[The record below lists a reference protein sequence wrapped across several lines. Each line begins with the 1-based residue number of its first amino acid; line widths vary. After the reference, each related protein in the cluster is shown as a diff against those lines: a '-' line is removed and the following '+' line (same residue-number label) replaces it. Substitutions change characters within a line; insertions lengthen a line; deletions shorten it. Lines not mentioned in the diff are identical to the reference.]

1 MAMAMLGAV
10 ASTNV
15 VALGLGEIE
24 LKSALNQPLNAEVA
38 LLSATGPELQEVK
51 VSVASAEAFAN
62 AGIDRPLFLNKL
74 EFTVSN
80 NAAGKPV
87 VRITSRDV
95 VREPFLDFL
104 LEISW
109 SKGRLVREYTVLVDP
124 PVTMPAPAPVTRA
137 PVVQTAVPGVGAP
150 MAAPAR
156 RVTHTAQMPPVSRS
170 PGEYGPTRRHDTLW
184 SIAESVRPDSG
195 VSVEQ
200 TMLGLLRANP
210 EAFID
215 NNINNLKEG
224 YVLRVPTREELTSIS
239 RGEAVRESRAQYAAW
254 RAAHNQPSVA
264 QADAGTAADSA
275 AGTAV
280 AAAPAAGAE
289 PSLQLVAPDA
299 SEEFAG
305 TAGGEALQAM
315 QKDLMMANEALEEQ
329 RRQGEDMSGRL
340 SMLEEQI
347 ANMQRL
353 IQLKDNEL
361 ARLQALSAGESPVA
375 PAEVASADGT
385 ASQAAA
391 EASPAA
397 EDGAGVSAGTQAE
410 AGATAVAPME
420 QGDAGAMEESSMA
433 GPAEDAA
440 TAEGAPTMDGSE
452 APAGETAPAEG
463 VAEDQVAAVGDAQ
476 TAADSVAEVNPYKD
490 VPAPAVAAP
499 AEVPP
504 MADTSTTPGFVDRLL
519 GNPLWLGAGVLVLGL
534 LAFFGLR
541 RRRGVETEFQESILQ
556 AAHKESSGSDSEMV
570 ASQPESSVSKT
581 TDSSLLSEFAVS
593 DVGSIRNDGE
603 ADPLAEADVYLAY
616 GRYQQAEDLIKDAL
630 EKDDS
635 RDDLHLKLLEVFMA
649 VKNQAAFDE
658 HAQTVLARLGNSN
671 HPTWEKV
678 AEMGRELNPDNPIY
692 RGDAAPVAGGDE
704 HPDDTHINPRG
715 DVQDAGDADDQGLD
729 FDIDLSFDPAADAE
743 RPDSVEFTPSAQ
755 AEEPFEPEMNPDA
768 DSERESDAV
777 AEDDSPEF
785 DLDQFDLGDADNEA
799 EEEPQG
805 DGTLAD
811 LDEVSTKLDLAR
823 AYIDMGD
830 PDGARSILDEVME
843 EGSDNQ
849 KDEARDIMAQMS

>member
-38 LLSATGPELQEVK
+38 LLSATGPELQELK

-74 EFTVSN
+74 KFTVSN
-80 NAAGKPV
+80 SAAGKPV
-87 VRITSRDV
+87 VRITSRDA

-124 PVTMPAPAPVTRA
+124 PVTMPAPAPVTQA
-137 PVVQTAVPGVGAP
+137 PVAQTAAPGAG
-150 MAAPAR
+150 APAR
-156 RVTHTAQMPPVSRS
+156 RVTHTAQMPPVSVS

-184 SIAESVRPDSG
+184 SIAERVRPDSG

-215 NNINNLKEG
+215 NNINNLKAG
-224 YVLRVPTREELTSIS
+224 YVLRVPAREDLTSIS
-239 RGEAVRESRAQYAAW
+239 RGEAARESRAQYAAW
-254 RAAHNQPSVA
+254 RAAHGQPPVT
-264 QADAGTAADSA
+264 QADAGTAVDS
-275 AGTAV
+275 TAV
-280 AAAPAAGAE
+280 AAAPAVAAE

-299 SEEFAG
+299 SEDLAG
-305 TAGGEALQAM
+305 TAGGEALQSM

-329 RRQGEDMSGRL
+329 RRQGEEMSGRL
-340 SMLEEQI
+340 SVLEEQI

-361 ARLQALSAGESPVA
+361 ARLQALSAGESP
-375 PAEVASADGT
+375 AESVPADGA
-385 ASQAAA
+385 ASPAAT
-391 EASPAA
+391 EASPSA
-397 EDGAGVSAGTQAE
+397 EDGAGASAGTPAE
-410 AGATAVAPME
+410 ADATAVAPME
-420 QGDAGAMEESSMA
+420 QGDAGAVEESPMA
-433 GPAEDAA
+433 GPEEDAA
-440 TAEGAPTMDGSE
+440 TAEGAPTMSGSE
-452 APAGETAPAEG
+452 APAGETAAAEG
-463 VAEDQVAAVGDAQ
+463 VAEDQVAAAGDAQ
-476 TAADSVAEVNPYKD
+476 TAADTVAEANPYKE
-490 VPAPAVAAP
+490 VPAPAVEAP
-499 AEVPP
+499 AVDAPAEEVPP

-519 GNPLWLGAGVLVLGL
+519 GNPLWLGAGALVLGL

-649 VKNQAAFDE
+649 GKNQAAFDE
-658 HAQTVLARLGNSN
+658 HAQSLLARLGNSN

-678 AEMGRELNPDNPIY
+678 AEMGRELNPGNPIY
-692 RGDAAPVAGGDE
+692 SGDAAPVAGGDE
-704 HPDDTHINPRG
+704 QSDDTHVNPRG
-715 DVQDAGDADDQGLD
+715 DAQGAGDEDDQGLD

-743 RPDSVEFTPSAQ
+743 RPDSVEFVPPAQ
-755 AEEPFEPEMNPDA
+755 DEQAFEPDVNIDA
-768 DSERESDAV
+768 ESERESGAV
-777 AEDDSPEF
+777 AGDDSPEF
-785 DLDQFDLGDADNEA
+785 DLDQFDLGDADNAA

-805 DGTLAD
+805 DGKLAD